1 MGKRIGEKDADGE
14 TLMSLL
20 KNFSKVR
27 GELQENANL
36 SEVSWFGTGGNADLL
51 FIPADMDDLA
61 TFLKLLPKG
70 TPITVLG
77 AMSNILVRSGGIR
90 GVTIR
95 LGKWFKQIFLQNN
108 VIEIGTASNCSEL
121 SIFAMDHEL
130 GGLEFLAGIPGSL
143 GGAIRMNAG
152 CYGSEVFDMLLEFEA
167 IDFQGNLKWC
177 KAEDILFEY
186 RKTNIPQDWIITR
199 AWFKG
204 NPDVDYSISKLMREY
219 VQKKQETQPLDKHS
233 CGSTFKNPKD
243 KKAWSLIEQAGCK
256 GLRHGG
262 AMVSTKHANFI
273 VNNGNATP
281 DDIENLG
288 EEVIRKVKE
297 NSGITLK
304 WEIIRVGERKTNQA

>member
-1 MGKRIGEKDADGE
+1 
-14 TLMSLL
+14 MSLL
-20 KNFSKVR
+20 ERFSKIR
-27 GELQENANL
+27 GELQENADL
-36 SEVSWFGTGGNADLL
+36 GEISWFGTGGNVDLL

-61 TFLKLLPKG
+61 TFLKLLPKN

-90 GVTIR
+90 GVAIR

-108 VIEIGTASNCSEL
+108 VIEVGTATGCAEL
-121 SIFAMDHEL
+121 AIFAMDREL

-152 CYGSEVFDMLLEFEA
+152 CYGSEIFNTLVEFEA
-167 IDFQGNLKWC
+167 VDFQGNLKWC
-177 KAEDILFEY
+177 KAEDILSEY
-186 RKTNIPQDWIITR
+186 RKTNIPDDWIITR
-199 AWFKG
+199 AWFRG
-204 NPDVDYSISKLMREY
+204 LPEVDYSISKRMREY

-233 CGSTFKNPKD
+233 CGSAFKNPNG
-243 KKAWSLIEQAGCK
+243 KKAWELIEQAGCK
-256 GLRHGG
+256 GMKLGG

-288 EEVIRKVKE
+288 EEIIKKVKE
-297 NSGITLK
+297 NSGITLE
-304 WEIIRVGERKTNQA
+304 WEIIRVGERKISRV